1 MPQLGELSK
10 EIVEPL
16 GDRRVREDL
25 GAEVAGRDT
34 VVDSHLD
41 EGRQLVRLGTE
52 ERSSEDE
59 VGLRINQ
66 RLQQSIGLGEDLC
79 LGDGASGDLMQAVLD
94 ATALGLL
101 LCQADLRQWWCGE
114 DTGRQDATIVYR
126 ALPRPEELMR

>member
-1 MPQLGELSK
+1 MPKLGELSK

-16 GDRRVREDL
+16 GDRWVCEDL
-25 GAEVAGRDT
+25 GAEVAGRNI

-41 EGRQLVRLGTE
+41 EVRQLVRLGTE

-79 LGDGASGDLMQAVLD
+79 LGDAGG
-94 ATALGLL
+94 T
-101 LCQADLRQWWCGE
+101 
-114 DTGRQDATIVYR
+114 
-126 ALPRPEELMR
+126 